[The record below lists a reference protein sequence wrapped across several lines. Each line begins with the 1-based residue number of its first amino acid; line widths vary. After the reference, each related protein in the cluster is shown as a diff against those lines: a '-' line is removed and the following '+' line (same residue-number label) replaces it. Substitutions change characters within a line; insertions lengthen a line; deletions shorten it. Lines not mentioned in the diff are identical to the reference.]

1 MSDEDLVS
9 FSSQVATKTALSV
22 DQLIST
28 NRPPCMMERIA
39 YRREHKTSTDLCSV
53 YKDQIS
59 TTEIVVG
66 RYSALIEKD
75 VDTVRLS
82 LRLQWRN
89 AEGCWTSTL
98 DSRIQTAFYNRL
110 GRSSVVEWLRKS
122 PIPGYDVTFIFTAG
136 LEVDSIRNFLTNV
149 IPAWRTVTRQIRVRQ
164 MIANRR
170 CANTLF
176 KDIRLFS
183 HRKTSSTK
191 TAPALVCTPSRS
203 PARQPGGADCWSVK
217 TDACDIRSIAEIED
231 LIKEIENDSNLI
243 NFDIEE

>member
-9 FSSQVATKTALSV
+9 FAAQVATKTALCV
-22 DQLIST
+22 DQLILT
-28 NRPPCMMERIA
+28 NRPPCMIERIS
-39 YRREHKTSTDLCSV
+39 YRCDHETF
-53 YKDQIS
+53 KDQITKS
-59 TTEIVVG
+59 NIFVG
-66 RYSALIEKD
+66 KYSALIEKD

-82 LRLQWRN
+82 LGLLWHN
-89 AEGCWTSTL
+89 ADGCWTASL

-110 GRSSVVEWLRKS
+110 GRSCVVEWLRKT
-122 PIPGYDVTFIFTAG
+122 PIPGYEMTFLFTAVEDVETVG
-136 LEVDSIRNFLTNV
+136 IFLNKI

-170 CANTLF
+170 CANSLF
-176 KDIRLFS
+176 KDIRFS
-183 HRKTSSTK
+183 SSRRNSNS

-203 PARQPGGADCWSVK
+203 PARQPTDCWSVK

-231 LIKEIENDSNLI
+231 LIQEIENDSNLI